1 MCPVSNGLALF
12 LTLRR
17 DMIIKSNQA
26 KLREFYGVTFQV
38 LAVGPKSMVC
48 KMLFKNTDCVPPHAH
63 PNEQSGYVISGRYR
77 LQFENYDQVL
87 EPGDS
92 YAIAENVE
100 HSFEVLESG
109 EVIDVFTPPR
119 KDYL

>member
-1 MCPVSNGLALF
+1 
-12 LTLRR
+12 
-17 DMIIKSNQA
+17 
-26 KLREFYGVTFQV
+26 
-38 LAVGPKSMVC
+38 
-48 KMLFKNTDCVPPHAH
+48 MLYKNTDSVPTHKH

-77 LQFENYDQVL
+77 LKFENYDQVL

-92 YAIAENVE
+92 YAIEENVE
-100 HSFEVLESG
+100 HSFEILQGG

>member
-1 MCPVSNGLALF
+1 
-12 LTLRR
+12 
-17 DMIIKSNQA
+17 MIIKSNQA
-26 KLREFYGVTFQV
+26 KIREFYGVKFQV
-38 LAVGPKSMVC
+38 LAIGPNSMVC
-48 KMLFKNTDCVPPHAH
+48 KMLYKNTDSVPTHKH

-77 LQFENYDQVL
+77 LKFENYDQIL

-92 YAIAENVE
+92 YAISENAE
-100 HSFEVLESG
+100 HSFEILGGG